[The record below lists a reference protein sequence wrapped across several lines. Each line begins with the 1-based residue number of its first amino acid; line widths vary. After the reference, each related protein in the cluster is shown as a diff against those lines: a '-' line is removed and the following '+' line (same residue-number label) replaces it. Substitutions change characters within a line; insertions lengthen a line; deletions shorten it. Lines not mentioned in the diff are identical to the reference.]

1 MDQATLRRTERTV
14 RIETL
19 DGSIEGMLLA
29 SALHRTLDHLN
40 RITKAFL
47 TVHSSVLDGTS
58 WSFPDGPLSVNK
70 GNILFLV
77 ELSEPDGGE
86 AHKLVDLARAP
97 VRFRVG
103 AFDIE
108 GFIHVPPTGDP
119 LLRMNQHIHPFVA
132 LTSASVV
139 GPDAEFEC
147 PFLAV
152 KTSQVLAAQPQPID
166 HEAPESSAES
176 ESNETDD

>member
-58 WSFPDGPLSVNK
+58 WSFPDGPLFVNK
-70 GNILFLV
+70 GNILFLA
-77 ELSEPDGGE
+77 ELSEPDGGQAE
-86 AHKLVDLARAP
+86 KVVDNLTRAP
-97 VRFRVG
+97 VRLRVG

-108 GFIHVPPTGDP
+108 GFVHVPPRGDP
-119 LLRMNQHIHPFVA
+119 LLRFNQGTHPFIA

-139 GPDAEFEC
+139 GPDTEFAW

-152 KTSQVLAAQPQPID
+152 KTSQVLAAQPLE
-166 HEAPESSAES
+166 HEAADLAAVSESS
-176 ESNETDD
+176 ETDD